1 MNIRRLAVIVNPRG
15 GKRNGLRVLERV
27 RPIFHAAGVELEVH
41 VTEHA
46 GHASEI
52 AKTLEL
58 HPFAG
63 ICAVG
68 GDGTFHEVA
77 NGLMQRDE
85 AVSIP
90 IGIIPAG
97 TGNSVAQHLQFD
109 APVEAA
115 KRIIAGRFQPLDV
128 VRVKLQDRVIYC
140 VNIVGWGAVS
150 DINLTAEKMRF
161 MGPTRYTLA
170 ALRHILTPKMRR
182 ATLKLDDKTMTDDF
196 LFVMACNTKYTGAG
210 MKLAPE
216 AEIGDGK
223 IDVVVIRRVS
233 RWQMLRLFMKVFDG
247 SHVGMNCIEF
257 HQVRS
262 FSIQSDDGDQ
272 MNCDGEMKGN
282 SPMTATLLPS
292 ALSVFVR

>member
-1 MNIRRLAVIVNPRG
+1 MNVRRLAVVVNPRG
-15 GKRNGLRVLERV
+15 GKRNGHRVLERV
-27 RPIFHAAGVELEVH
+27 RPIFDAAKIELEVH
-41 VTEHA
+41 VTERA
-46 GHASEI
+46 GHATEI
-52 AKTLEL
+52 AKTLDL
-58 HPFAG
+58 RSFSG

-77 NGLMQRDE
+77 NGLMQRNE
-85 AVSIP
+85 SVSIP

-109 APVEAA
+109 DPMEAA
-115 KRIIAGRFQPLDV
+115 RRIVAGRFQPFDV
-128 VRVKLQDRVIYC
+128 VRVALQDRVIHC
-140 VNIVGWGAVS
+140 VNIVGWGAAS
-150 DINLTAEKMRF
+150 DINVTAEKMRF
-161 MGPTRYTLA
+161 MGPMRYAVA

-182 ATLKLDDKTMTDDF
+182 ATLVLDDQTLTDDF

-233 RWQMLRLFMKVFDG
+233 RWQMFRLFMKVFDG
-247 SHVGMNCIEF
+247 SHVGLSCIEF

-262 FSIQSDDGDQ
+262 FSIQSDGEDR

-282 SPMTATLLPS
+282 SPMTATLMPS
-292 ALSVFVR
+292 ALSVFVT